1 MTRHRCVLNDSNG
14 FSCNVCENRLERA
27 EMEFDRDYLPK
38 LSALLKEM
46 RLCRGAQDRIEDELL
61 EAYVNA
67 RMEDGDAE

>member
-38 LSALLKEM
+38 LVDSLNDL
-46 RLCRGAQDRIEDELL
+46 RLPLAARDRFLDELL
-61 EAYVNA
+61 TAYVDA
-67 RMEDGDAE
+67 RMEETNDE